1 MDTIDVFFK
10 EIEGASKYD
19 SYKAKQRKLFF
30 EALGIADDGR
40 RNIEMTDEE
49 FYEFSKGKESKLG
62 KDFPKDA
69 KRVVVKAAFEPY
81 HDVTYTYCF
90 DDNTI
95 YEYRFYIG
103 D

>member
-1 MDTIDVFFK
+1 MDAIDVFFK
-10 EIEGASKYD
+10 EIEGASKHD
-19 SYKAKQRKLFF
+19 IYKAEQRKLFF

-40 RNIEMTDEE
+40 RNIRMTDKE
-49 FYEFSKGKESKLG
+49 FYEFSKGKKSKSK
-62 KDFPKDA
+62 KDLPKDA
-69 KRVVVKAAFEPY
+69 KRVVVKTAFEPY